1 MINGIPPRV
10 LKGRLDNLLGEL
22 AILDV
27 REQGIF
33 AENHLLFASNA
44 PLSRL
49 EIEVPRLVP
58 RLSTQI
64 VLCDSGDKN
73 EDLAYRAGT
82 LLNRCG
88 YNDVN
93 ILEGGVRGWG
103 KEGYGLFSGI
113 NVPSKAFGEYIEETC
128 RTPNIT
134 PEDLSSLCNSG
145 TGVVVLDSRPAS
157 EFRRMSIPGAIN
169 VPGAELVY
177 RIREIAPDPKT
188 LVVVNCAGRTR
199 SIIGAQSLINAGL
212 GNSVLALKNGTMGWH
227 LAGFEL
233 DKGKYRPGPT
243 PSENNI
249 EWATNQAQ
257 RLAERTG
264 VNFVDW
270 KTLLLWQ
277 KNSEAHTMYL
287 FDVRSA
293 EEYESGHLS
302 GSRTAPGG
310 QLVQAIDTYVG
321 TLGAQIIL
329 VDDDGVRAKTTAS
342 WLIQMGR
349 PNVHVLTTPISS
361 HTLETGPEPLE
372 LLQNEP
378 PASTLQVDPAML
390 AAQLPHQEIA
400 LLDFADSRTYK
411 HGHIAGA
418 WFTVR
423 SQIQSC
429 LARIPD
435 APEYVLTS
443 PCGLLA
449 TLATSDVAKHVHAPV
464 KVLSGGTQAWLKA
477 ELPLANG
484 SEHMATTPNDVH
496 WLPYDHKEEEAQQ
509 EMRKYLSWETNL
521 LPQIAH
527 DASVKFKAILP
538 E

>member
-1 MINGIPPRV
+1 MTKRIHPKV
-10 LKGRLDNLLGEL
+10 LKEQVDSLPHEL

-27 REQGIF
+27 REQGVF
-33 AENHLLFASNA
+33 AEGHLLFASNA

-49 EIEVPRLVP
+49 EIEMPRLVP

-64 VLCDSGDKN
+64 VLCDGGDKH
-73 EDLAYRAGT
+73 EDLVYRAGE

-88 YNDVN
+88 YRDVN
-93 ILEGGVRGWG
+93 ALEGGVRGWKNG
-103 KEGYGLFSGI
+103 GYELFSGI
-113 NVPSKAFGEYIEETC
+113 NVPSKAFGEYVEETC
-128 RTPNIT
+128 RTPNIA
-134 PEDLSSLCNSG
+134 PEDLMDLRDSG
-145 TGVVVLDSRPAS
+145 TGIVILDSRPAS
-157 EFRRMSIPGAIN
+157 EFRRMSIPNAIN

-188 LVVVNCAGRTR
+188 LVIVNCAGRTR
-199 SIIGAQSLINAGL
+199 SIIGAQSLINIGL
-212 GNSVLALKNGTMGWH
+212 RNSVLALKNGTMGWH

-233 DKGKYRPGPT
+233 DKGQYRPGPT
-243 PSENNI
+243 PSQSNI
-249 EWATNQAQ
+249 EWARNQAQ
-257 RLAERTG
+257 RLARRAG
-264 VNFVDW
+264 VNSVDW
-270 KTLLLWQ
+270 ETLRLWK
-277 KNSEAHTMYL
+277 KNSGTHTMYL
-287 FDVRSA
+287 FDVRSP
-293 EEYESGHLS
+293 EEYEVGHLP
-302 GSRTAPGG
+302 GSRSAPGG

-349 PNVHVLTTPISS
+349 PNVYVLTTPISS
-361 HTLETGPEPLE
+361 HTLEIGPEPLE
-372 LLQNEP
+372 PLQNAP
-378 PASTLQVDPAML
+378 PVSTPEVDPATL
-390 AAQLPHQEIA
+390 AAQLPHREIA
-400 LLDFADSRTYK
+400 LLDLADSRTYK

-429 LARIPD
+429 LARIPN
-435 APEYVLTS
+435 AREYVLTS

-449 TLATSDVAKHVHAPV
+449 TLAAPDVAKHVHARV
-464 KVLSGGTQAWLKA
+464 KVLSGGAQAWLKA
-477 ELPLANG
+477 GLPLVNG
-484 SEHMATTPNDVH
+484 LEHMATKPNDVYL
-496 WLPYDHKEEEAQQ
+496 LPYDYKEEEAKQ

-527 DASVKFKAILP
+527 DASVKFKTIFA